1 MWLVSII
8 VLILM
13 LGILV
18 LLHEFGHFIVARMCG
33 VHVYEFS
40 LGFGPVIFKHIAKDK
55 TQYSIRCFPLGG
67 FVSLAGEEQ
76 DVDLTKHKGHN
87 LQDKNVFQRFLVMV
101 MGVGFNFIFAFLM
114 LFMIGSFYT
123 ARDLTPVLNE
133 VNYNSP
139 AAKAGLEKGDKVL
152 EINNHKIKYFDD
164 IFVYLTIED
173 LSKPV
178 SFKVEKQDK
187 NVITYV
193 INPEKIEQE
202 DGTFKY
208 FVGVST
214 LASEAKPGF
223 FKAAKYAVDQEG
235 AYFKQMFIVLK
246 GLFTG
251 NIPVN
256 SLSGPV
262 GIYSIV
268 GQVRSQGLASIMS
281 LIALLCINV
290 GVINLLPFP
299 AFDGGRILFLII
311 EKLKGSPVS
320 PKVENTI
327 HSIGFILLMIL
338 MVYITFND
346 ILKLF

>member
-1 MWLVSII
+1 MVT
-8 VLILM
+8 
-13 LGILV
+13 
-18 LLHEFGHFIVARMCG
+18 RMERYNNSLED
-33 VHVYEFS
+33 VKITKRSDKNKDLYEKVKVTEMNPEYIDINTTNVYEIGSINDVTKRRSSYQKLRS
-40 LGFGPVIFKHIAKDK
+40 LDDVLEKERTITPLEEKPLPKEERLYNIDDILKKAKETYKD
-55 TQYSIRCFPLGG
+55 
-67 FVSLAGEEQ
+67 EEKKRLLNTEYNI
-76 DVDLTKHKGHN
+76 LTK
-87 LQDKNVFQRFLVMV
+87 L
-101 MGVGFNFIFAFLM
+101 
-114 LFMIGSFYT
+114 
-123 ARDLTPVLNE
+123 DL
-133 VNYNSP
+133 
-139 AAKAGLEKGDKVL
+139 DKVTSNDGFSKDHYKKMVDDL
-152 EINNHKIKYFDD
+152 YSEKEIKQDDGTEKYF
-164 IFVYLTIED
+164 I
-173 LSKPV
+173 
-178 SFKVEKQDK
+178 
-187 NVITYV
+187 
-193 INPEKIEQE
+193 
-202 DGTFKY
+202 
-208 FVGVST
+208 GVST
-214 LASEAKPGF
+214 LASKAKPGLASA
-223 FKAAKYAVDQEG
+223 FKYSIDQEG

-268 GQVRSQGLASIMS
+268 GQVRNQGLASIMS

>member
-1 MWLVSII
+1 MVT
-8 VLILM
+8 
-13 LGILV
+13 
-18 LLHEFGHFIVARMCG
+18 RMERYNNSLED
-33 VHVYEFS
+33 VKITKRSDKNKDLYEKVKVTEMNPEYIDINTTNVYEIGSINDVTKRRSSYQKLRS
-40 LGFGPVIFKHIAKDK
+40 LDDVLEKERTITLLEEKPLPKEERLYNIDDILKKAKETYKD
-55 TQYSIRCFPLGG
+55 
-67 FVSLAGEEQ
+67 EEKKRLLNTEYNI
-76 DVDLTKHKGHN
+76 LTK
-87 LQDKNVFQRFLVMV
+87 L
-101 MGVGFNFIFAFLM
+101 
-114 LFMIGSFYT
+114 
-123 ARDLTPVLNE
+123 DL
-133 VNYNSP
+133 
-139 AAKAGLEKGDKVL
+139 DKVTSNDGFSKDHYKKMVDDL
-152 EINNHKIKYFDD
+152 YSEKEIKQDDGTEKYF
-164 IFVYLTIED
+164 I
-173 LSKPV
+173 
-178 SFKVEKQDK
+178 
-187 NVITYV
+187 
-193 INPEKIEQE
+193 
-202 DGTFKY
+202 
-208 FVGVST
+208 GVST
-214 LASEAKPGF
+214 LASKAKPGLASA
-223 FKAAKYAVDQEG
+223 FKYSIDQEG

-268 GQVRSQGLASIMS
+268 GQVRNQGLASIMS